1 MISLILEN
9 ILIVLFSSFILTK
22 KKNDLW
28 LFAPVESL
36 IINSLIFTIL
46 MSLNYWSTGLH
57 LLIYIFVVVYVY
69 FKTGEKDISKF
80 KIILIRFISI
90 ATLWGLIE
98 NFIEKFHAIHLEG
111 LVYTSFIE
119 GALHNTIHQR
129 SIFLDISPLAKFPSY
144 FSGWSGF
151 PLSSLYIVVT
161 TLAIIQIN
169 LESKAK
175 LSVKTISFLA
185 ILTNFRFLED
195 MLDLRTHILLGLLLY
210 IGIKYENTDRS
221 YNNNLIILAGIAIC
235 RPESWIF
242 LIYIL
247 CLIIPKEGNW
257 KKVLLFFPYSL
268 FVLQHYQGENILHIS
283 IILSPII
290 FLLVNF
296 FCTSEIGKKNSSLI
310 RKGIVATPLFVMF
323 AFLLSRL
330 TETLAI
336 LSVINIQLFHPSI
349 RGFGFVTV
357 GFLVILLQDGISEE
371 KILNQ
376 FNLLVFFSYILLGVL
391 QVISYQ
397 NISPVM
403 LTDPNYFQEVNVVG
417 RTFLYY
423 VGEPYNPFDLST
435 YRTLS
440 TFIVLVYLSIIGDDK
455 LLEKEEV

>member
-28 LFAPVESL
+28 LFAPIESL

-46 MSLNYWSTGLH
+46 MSLNYWFIGLH
-57 LLIYIFVVVYVY
+57 LLIYIFVVIYIY
-69 FKTGEKDISKF
+69 FKKGEKDISKF
-80 KIILIRFISI
+80 KIILIRFIST
-90 ATLWGLIE
+90 AALWGLIE
-98 NFIEKFHAIHLEG
+98 NFIEKFHVIHLEG
-111 LVYTSFIE
+111 FVYTSFIE

-129 SIFLDISPLAKFPSY
+129 GIFLDISPLAKFPSY

-151 PLSSLYIVVT
+151 PLSSVYIVVT
-161 TLAIIQIN
+161 TLALIQIN

-195 MLDLRTHILLGLLLY
+195 MLDLRTHILFGLLLY
-210 IGIKYENTDRS
+210 MGIKYGNTES
-221 YNNNLIILAGIAIC
+221 SHNNNLIILAGIAIC
-235 RPESWIF
+235 RPEAWIF

-257 KKVLLFFPYSL
+257 KKVLLFCPYSL

-290 FLLVNF
+290 FLIINF
-296 FCTSEIGKKNSSLI
+296 FCTSEIGRKYSPLI
-310 RKGIVATPLFVMF
+310 RKGVVATPLFVLF
-323 AFLLSRL
+323 AFLLSQL
-330 TETLAI
+330 NETLAI
-336 LSVINIQLFHPSI
+336 LSVINIHLFHPSI
-349 RGFGFVTV
+349 RGFGFVTL
-357 GFLVILLQDGISEE
+357 GLLLILLQDGISEE
-371 KILNQ
+371 KTLNQ

-391 QVISYQ
+391 QVIAYQ
-397 NISPVM
+397 NIGTAM
-403 LTDPNYFQEVNVVG
+403 LEDPNYFQEVNFIG

>member
-69 FKTGEKDISKF
+69 FKRGEKDISKF

-221 YNNNLIILAGIAIC
+221 YNNNLIFLAGIAIC

-257 KKVLLFFPYSL
+257 KKVLLF
-268 FVLQHYQGENILHIS
+268 
-283 IILSPII
+283 
-290 FLLVNF
+290 
-296 FCTSEIGKKNSSLI
+296 K
-310 RKGIVATPLFVMF
+310 RK
-323 AFLLSRL
+323 
-330 TETLAI
+330 
-336 LSVINIQLFHPSI
+336 
-349 RGFGFVTV
+349 
-357 GFLVILLQDGISEE
+357 
-371 KILNQ
+371 
-376 FNLLVFFSYILLGVL
+376 
-391 QVISYQ
+391 
-397 NISPVM
+397 
-403 LTDPNYFQEVNVVG
+403 
-417 RTFLYY
+417 
-423 VGEPYNPFDLST
+423 
-435 YRTLS
+435 
-440 TFIVLVYLSIIGDDK
+440 
-455 LLEKEEV
+455 